1 MNVWT
6 STMPLNPSLAEARRL
21 PLLGATDRGVAL
33 AELALLVGMGAMAA
47 GLSAAIDG
55 WKIPGSNLLQSV
67 LPMAAGLALVPRRG
81 SGAVMGT
88 SAVMT
93 SLAFAGFGG
102 VHITPS
108 TFARLFLL
116 GACLDVAAAAVA
128 RRGNV
133 WLWFVLAGLAANMLG
148 FAFKMACAQFGW
160 EGLGG
165 ARWPFQFWPA
175 RAASFAF
182 CGALAGGVSG
192 MIFFR
197 RSPQEKGI
205 EDSGLGDRD

>member
-1 MNVWT
+1 MNVWM
-6 STMPLNPSLAEARRL
+6 SAMPMNPSLAEARRL
-21 PLLGATDRGVAL
+21 PLPGSASGGVAL

-47 GLSAAIDG
+47 VLSVVVDG
-55 WKIPGSNLLQSV
+55 WKIPGSNMLQSV
-67 LPMAAGLALVPRRG
+67 LPMAAGLALVPRRA

-88 SAVMT
+88 SAVLT
-93 SLAFAGFGG
+93 SLAIAGFGG

-108 TFARLFLL
+108 TFIRLFLL

-128 RRGNV
+128 RRGSV

-148 FAFKMACAQFGW
+148 FGFKMACAQFGW

-165 ARWPFQFWPA
+165 ARWPFSFWPA
-175 RAASFAF
+175 RAASFAV
-182 CGALAGGVSG
+182 CGAIAGGLSG

-197 RSPQEKGI
+197 RTAREAGT
-205 EDSGLGDRD
+205 GD

>member
-1 MNVWT
+1 LPRLV
-6 STMPLNPSLAEARRL
+6 STK
-21 PLLGATDRGVAL
+21 RGVAL
-33 AELALLVGMGAMAA
+33 AELVLLVGMGAMAA
-47 GLSAAIDG
+47 GLSATIDG
-55 WKIPGSNLLQSV
+55 WRIPGSNLLQSF

-81 SGAVMGT
+81 SGAVMGS

-93 SLAFAGFGG
+93 SLAIAGFGG

-108 TFARLFLL
+108 TFARLLLL

-148 FAFKMACAQFGW
+148 FAVKMVCAQFGW

-165 ARWPFQFWPA
+165 ARWPFHFWLA

-182 CGALAGGVSG
+182 CGALAGGLSG

-197 RSPQEKGI
+197 RSPQEKG
-205 EDSGLGDRD
+205 LRD